1 VPPQNPVTNLR
12 LLAGDVARFADAV
25 EHETELD
32 ARVFRY
38 WQARL
43 LEIAAQLEGD
53 YSTGRAGRA

>member
-1 VPPQNPVTNLR
+1 MPPPNPVTNLR
-12 LLAGDVARFADAV
+12 LLAGEVARFADAL

-32 ARVFRY
+32 ARVFRH

-53 YSTGRAGRA
+53 YSAGRAGRA